1 LDSKAAESKPSREKF
16 KVELSIAPDADVNA
30 AWDAYFKT
38 LDERAGIDKLADDS
52 QRLSRLREVD
62 AGIRDAVRRLMK
74 DHKFEH
80 VVALIQ
86 AALRNGHAQPWM
98 YEGMGLALQAMN
110 RPKAEVERALMSA
123 VDFATSTDE
132 VMYAAMYMSR
142 IGLDRRAY
150 KLFRQVAAMEPTRH
164 EPYLHGILIA
174 QRLEDLDAIQWACT
188 GVLSQ
193 AWEKDKIEIVQA
205 ARHLAISTPERLRKE
220 NREEEAKQ
228 FEAALND
235 ALSRDLIVRVS
246 WTGDA
251 DVDLSVE
258 EPTGTVCSLRSPR
271 TLSGGVLLADD
282 RTSGEKEHAGYI
294 EDYVVPR
301 AFAGDYKILIRRVW
315 GKVTAGKVTVDIVSQ
330 YGTMEQKHLRQQI
343 PLGEKDALV
352 NFNLKEGRRKEPLEQ
367 AQVAVAAANHR
378 QVGKGILAQQLSAS
392 TDPDAFRDLAVARN
406 LQRRGLPFFR
416 NGAVGY
422 QPVIQTLPEGTNMS
436 VTAVVSADRRYVR
449 ITPTPLFST
458 IPQVDTFNFA
468 SGQGNQQQGGGNQN
482 PFGGGAGGGFGF

>member
-1 LDSKAAESKPSREKF
+1 
-16 KVELSIAPDADVNA
+16 
-30 AWDAYFKT
+30 
-38 LDERAGIDKLADDS
+38 
-52 QRLSRLREVD
+52 
-62 AGIRDAVRRLMK
+62 
-74 DHKFEH
+74 
-80 VVALIQ
+80 
-86 AALRNGHAQPWM
+86 
-98 YEGMGLALQAMN
+98 
-110 RPKAEVERALMSA
+110 
-123 VDFATSTDE
+123 
-132 VMYAAMYMSR
+132 
-142 IGLDRRAY
+142 
-150 KLFRQVAAMEPTRH
+150 
-164 EPYLHGILIA
+164 
-174 QRLEDLDAIQWACT
+174 
-188 GVLSQ
+188 
-193 AWEKDKIEIVQA
+193 
-205 ARHLAISTPERLRKE
+205 
-220 NREEEAKQ
+220 
-228 FEAALND
+228 
-235 ALSRDLIVRVS
+235 
-246 WTGDA
+246 
-251 DVDLSVE
+251 
-258 EPTGTVCSLRSPR
+258 
-271 TLSGGVLLADD
+271 
-282 RTSGEKEHAGYI
+282 
-294 EDYVVPR
+294 
-301 AFAGDYKILIRRVW
+301 VW